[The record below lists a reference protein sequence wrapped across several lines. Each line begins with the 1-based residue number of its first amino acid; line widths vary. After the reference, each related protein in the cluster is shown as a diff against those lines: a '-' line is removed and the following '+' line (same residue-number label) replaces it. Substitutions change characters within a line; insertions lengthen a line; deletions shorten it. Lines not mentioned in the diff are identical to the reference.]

1 MGNQSTTEGEVVL
14 TFRLDKNHQRRL
26 APGWKYDFKTTPK
39 AACPHDRNQP
49 FDCRPIRWYNLQI
62 NLNLMSL
69 FTDLPQRTKLL
80 IVASAMFLITL
91 SMGLLVFGTN
101 IISDENSFYGT
112 AKSSTRADMLYIQ
125 PTEGGH

>member
-1 MGNQSTTEGEVVL
+1 MGEGAL
-14 TFRLDKNHQRRL
+14 TFHL
-26 APGWKYDFKTTPK
+26 
-39 AACPHDRNQP
+39 DRNRKRMVVTGWGKPVQNSLI
-49 FDCRPIRWYNLQI
+49 DQNYLSCYNVQI

-101 IISDENSFYGT
+101 LISPENSLYDM
-112 AKSSTRADMLYIQ
+112 AKGSVRADMLYIQ
-125 PTEGGH
+125 PEEGGH